1 MPKGVD
7 HLRLT
12 QQLGEA
18 LSLLGRETSILL
30 VRLEVLQIDII
41 VGHVEVAAHDRRL
54 LRVEILVNITGIKRF
69 VMQQGWIH
77 GIRCILARTGSSFGQ
92 RRQSMVSTRV

>member
-54 LRVEILVNITGIKRF
+54 LRVEILVSINGLKRF
-69 VMQQGWIH
+69 VMQ
-77 GIRCILARTGSSFGQ
+77 
-92 RRQSMVSTRV
+92 